1 MVVQAELK
9 LCRRIDGSF
18 ESALLG
24 DRVVELLCVV
34 DLVRC
39 FLLVDRDVVDLLC
52 LASRNSV
59 QTFSRDDPRETDLS
73 RLGDYSELALVIQE
87 VDLIGFQLRRLPLRL
102 RQQFEVQG
110 GRHLQ

>member
-9 LCRRIDGSF
+9 LCRRVDGSL
-18 ESALLG
+18 ESTLLW

-39 FLLVDRDVVDLLC
+39 FLLVDRDVVDLLR
-52 LASRNSV
+52 LASRNAV
-59 QTFSRDDPRETDLS
+59 EPFTRDDPREADLP
-73 RLGDYSELALVIQE
+73 RLGDYSELTLVIQE